1 MDDNLQWNKSTMKVL
16 YTTLET
22 VFEKLSIIATRILG
36 NSITFIIALSLVIR
50 YFTYEEVYTR
60 PRHFLIMD
68 VIFSITFLSIF
79 IIQKSVNR
87 FSAALHLKMN
97 ELVASH
103 DNASNRI
110 INVEEKTEEEM
121 RDLAKHY
128 STIAEK
134 VKTAESMQSSHSIEH
149 VIEEEEK
156 VSKNKSNP
164 K

>member
-1 MDDNLQWNKSTMKVL
+1 MKII
-16 YTTLET
+16 YKTLET
-22 VFEKLSIIATRILG
+22 TFEKFSVVATRVLG
-36 NSITFIIALSLVIR
+36 NSITFIIALLLVIT
-50 YFTYEEVYTR
+50 YFTDEKTYNR
-60 PRHFLIMD
+60 PRHLVIMD

-110 INVEEKTEEEM
+110 INIEEKTEEEM
-121 RDLAKHY
+121 RELAKHY

-134 VKTAESMQSSHSIEH
+134 VKASESSASMQSSQSIEH
-149 VIEEEEK
+149 VINEGVKSEEEK
-156 VSKNKSNP
+156 KE
-164 K
+164 

>member
-1 MDDNLQWNKSTMKVL
+1 MKSL
-16 YTTLET
+16 YKILEA
-22 VFEKLSIIATRILG
+22 VFEKFSVAATRVLG
-36 NSITFIIALSLVIR
+36 NSITFIVALSLVIR
-50 YFTYEEVYTR
+50 YFSDEKVYTES
-60 PRHFLIMD
+60 RHNLIMD
-68 VIFSITFLSIF
+68 VIFSVTFLSIF

-110 INVEEKTEEEM
+110 INVEEKTEEEI

-134 VKTAESMQSSHSIEH
+134 AKSSETMQSSESIEQI
-149 VIEEEEK
+149 IEETKKEEMK
-156 VSKNKSNP
+156 P
-164 K
+164 